1 MKWQVI
7 NTTKE
12 IKYNVNTNIKT
23 KHTPTCMMHQKRRI
37 HVDWAFQMELPY
49 IAPSYGYCTNEEAL

>member
-23 KHTPTCMMHQKRRI
+23 KRAPTYTMHRQRRI
-37 HVDWAFQMELPY
+37 HVDLALQMVLPY
-49 IAPSYGYCTNEEAL
+49 TAPSYGYCTNEEAL